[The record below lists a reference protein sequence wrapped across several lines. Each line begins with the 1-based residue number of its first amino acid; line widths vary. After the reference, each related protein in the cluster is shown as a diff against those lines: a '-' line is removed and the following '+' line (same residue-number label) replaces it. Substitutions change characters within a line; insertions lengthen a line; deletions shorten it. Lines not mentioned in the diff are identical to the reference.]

1 MSALCLDY
9 AFRNDHFQSVKRHI
23 CSDTIYALS
32 KGVIDSSMKIAYA
45 RTSQDSQD
53 MSRQLKQLREAGIL
67 EHLIFRDQGVSGAK
81 DPDQR
86 PGYKQMRALLDTGE
100 VQELYVTDLS
110 RLGRD
115 AKGTLQEIWR
125 LQDAGIK
132 VVSLNKLDEFVLH
145 AQPELQP
152 LLTSAVTL
160 GADLQRKKIQED
172 TKAGLARARAQGK
185 QIGRKRVE
193 VDWEKIEYW
202 KKKGLSERAAA
213 IVCGYRLST
222 FYRRKKERVS

>member
-1 MSALCLDY
+1 M
-9 AFRNDHFQSVKRHI
+9 R
-23 CSDTIYALS
+23 
-32 KGVIDSSMKIAYA
+32 IAYA

-53 MSRQLKQLREAGIL
+53 ISRQIKQLKEVGVP
-67 EHLIFRDQGVSGAK
+67 EHLIFRDLGVSGAK
-81 DPDQR
+81 DPESR
-86 PGYKQMRALLDTGE
+86 SGYKQMMALLDTEE
-100 VQELYVTDLS
+100 VRELYVTDIS

-132 VVSLNKLDEFVLH
+132 VVSLSKMDEFVLN

-152 LLTSAVTL
+152 LLTAAVTL
-160 GADLQRKKIQED
+160 GADLQRKKIRDD

-193 VDWEKIEYW
+193 VDWAKIEHW
-202 KKKGLSERAAA
+202 KSKGLSERASA
-213 IVCGYRLST
+213 IVCGYQLST
-222 FYRRKKERVS
+222 FYKRKKERKLEG

>member
-1 MSALCLDY
+1 M
-9 AFRNDHFQSVKRHI
+9 
-23 CSDTIYALS
+23 T
-32 KGVIDSSMKIAYA
+32 
-45 RTSQDSQD
+45 
-53 MSRQLKQLREAGIL
+53 RQLKQLREAGIPD
-67 EHLIFRDQGVSGAK
+67 HLIFRDQGVSGAR

-86 PGYKQMRALLDTGE
+86 PGYKQMIALLNTGD
-100 VQELYVTDLS
+100 VTDLYVTDLS

-125 LQDAGIK
+125 LQDAGIT
-132 VVSLNKLDEFVLH
+132 VISLNKLDEFILN

-160 GADLQRKKIQED
+160 GADRQRKKIQED

-202 KKKGLSERAAA
+202 KKKGLSERASA
-213 IVCGYRLST
+213 IVCGYQLST
-222 FYRRKKERVS
+222 FYKRKKERREKESGAGEAAG

>member
-1 MSALCLDY
+1 
-9 AFRNDHFQSVKRHI
+9 
-23 CSDTIYALS
+23 
-32 KGVIDSSMKIAYA
+32 MKVAYA

-53 MSRQLKQLREAGIL
+53 VTRQIKQLREAGIP

-81 DPDQR
+81 DPEHR
-86 PGYKQMRALLDTGE
+86 TGYRQLMALLNTGE

-125 LQDAGIK
+125 LQDLGVK
-132 VVSLNKLDEFVLH
+132 VVSLNKLDQFVLS

-172 TKAGLARARAQGK
+172 TRAGLARARAQGK
-185 QIGRKRVE
+185 QIGRRRVE
-193 VDWEKIEYW
+193 VNWEKIEYW
-202 KKKGLSERAAA
+202 RRKGLSERAAA
-213 IVCGYRLST
+213 IVCGYALST
-222 FYRRKKERVS
+222 FYKRKRERKVSDQPRPESKEA

>member
-1 MSALCLDY
+1 MNE
-9 AFRNDHFQSVKRHI
+9 R
-23 CSDTIYALS
+23 
-32 KGVIDSSMKIAYA
+32 IAYA
-45 RTSQDSQD
+45 RTSQDTQD
-53 MSRQLKQLREAGIL
+53 LNRQLKQLKEVGIPD
-67 EHLIFRDQGVSGAK
+67 HLIFCDQGVSGAK
-81 DPDQR
+81 DPEQR
-86 PGYKQMRALLDTGE
+86 SGYKQMRALIDTGE
-100 VQELYVTDLS
+100 VQEIYVTDLS

-132 VVSLNKLDEFVLH
+132 VISLNRLDEFVLN

-160 GADLQRKKIQED
+160 GADLQRTKIQED

-193 VDWEKIEYW
+193 VDWERIGHW
-202 KKKGLSERAAA
+202 MKKGLSERASA
-213 IVCGYRLST
+213 IVCGYQLST
-222 FYRRKKERVS
+222 FYKRKKERREKEGELK

>member
-1 MSALCLDY
+1 
-9 AFRNDHFQSVKRHI
+9 
-23 CSDTIYALS
+23 
-32 KGVIDSSMKIAYA
+32 MKIGYA

-53 MSRQLKQLREAGIL
+53 LNRQLKQLKEAGVL
-67 EHLIFRDQGVSGAK
+67 EHLIFCDQGVSGAK
-81 DPDQR
+81 APEQR
-86 PGYKQMRALLDTGE
+86 SGYRQMQAVLDTGE
-100 VQELYVTDLS
+100 VKEVYVTDIS

-132 VVSLNKLDEFVLH
+132 VISLNKLDEFVLN

-160 GADLQRKKIQED
+160 GADLQRKKIQDD

-193 VDWEKIEYW
+193 VDWAKIEHW
-202 KKKGLSERAAA
+202 KSKGLSERASA
-213 IVCGYRLST
+213 IVCGYQLST
-222 FYRRKKERVS
+222 FYKRKKERKESKEG

>member
-1 MSALCLDY
+1 
-9 AFRNDHFQSVKRHI
+9 
-23 CSDTIYALS
+23 
-32 KGVIDSSMKIAYA
+32 MKIAYA

-53 MSRQLKQLREAGIL
+53 MARQIKQLVEAGVP

-81 DPDQR
+81 NPEQR
-86 PGYKQMRALLDTGE
+86 PGYKQMAALLDTGE
-100 VQELYVTDLS
+100 VRELYVTDLS

-132 VVSLNKLDEFVLH
+132 VVSLNKMDEFVLN

-152 LLTSAVTL
+152 LLTAAVTL
-160 GADLQRKKIQED
+160 GADLQRKKIRED

-185 QIGRKRVE
+185 QIGRPRVE
-193 VDWEKIEYW
+193 VDWEKIEFW
-202 KKKGLSERAAA
+202 RGKGLSERAAA
-213 IVCGYRLST
+213 LVCGYHLST
-222 FYRRKKERVS
+222 FYKRKKERRSSEIAHTRPDSQSNGIVGQNQAPSQTP

>member
-1 MSALCLDY
+1 M
-9 AFRNDHFQSVKRHI
+9 QSV
-23 CSDTIYALS
+23 
-32 KGVIDSSMKIAYA
+32 
-45 RTSQDSQD
+45 
-53 MSRQLKQLREAGIL
+53 
-67 EHLIFRDQGVSGAK
+67 
-81 DPDQR
+81 
-86 PGYKQMRALLDTGE
+86 LDTGE
-100 VQELYVTDLS
+100 VKEVYVTDIS

-115 AKGTLQEIWR
+115 AKGTLQEIWK

-132 VVSLNKLDEFVLH
+132 VVSLNKLDEFVLN

-193 VDWEKIEYW
+193 VDWTKIEHW
-202 KKKGLSERAAA
+202 KSKGLSERASAM
-213 IVCGYRLST
+213 VCGYQLST
-222 FYRRKKERVS
+222 FYKRKRELREEEKKKQD

>member
-1 MSALCLDY
+1 MNE
-9 AFRNDHFQSVKRHI
+9 R
-23 CSDTIYALS
+23 
-32 KGVIDSSMKIAYA
+32 IAYA
-45 RTSQDSQD
+45 RTSQDTQD
-53 MSRQLKQLREAGIL
+53 LNRQLKQLKEVGIPD
-67 EHLIFRDQGVSGAK
+67 HLIFCDQGVSGAK
-81 DPDQR
+81 DPEQR
-86 PGYKQMRALLDTGE
+86 SGYKQMRALIDTGE
-100 VQELYVTDLS
+100 VQEIYVTDLS

-132 VVSLNKLDEFVLH
+132 VISLNRLDEFVLN

-193 VDWEKIEYW
+193 VDWERIGHW
-202 KKKGLSERAAA
+202 MKKGP
-213 IVCGYRLST
+213 
-222 FYRRKKERVS
+222 VSYTHLTLPTNYSV

>member
-1 MSALCLDY
+1 
-9 AFRNDHFQSVKRHI
+9 
-23 CSDTIYALS
+23 
-32 KGVIDSSMKIAYA
+32 MKIAYA

-53 MSRQLKQLREAGIL
+53 MTRQLKQLGSAGIPK
-67 EHLIFRDQGVSGAK
+67 HLIFRDQGVSGAK
-81 DPDQR
+81 DPEQR
-86 PGYKQMRALLDTGE
+86 PGYKQMQALLNTGE

-115 AKGTLQEIWR
+115 SKGTLQEIWR

-132 VVSLNKLDEFVLH
+132 VVSLSQLDEFVLN

-152 LLTSAVTL
+152 LLTAAVTL

-185 QIGRKRVE
+185 QIGRRRVE
-193 VDWEKIEYW
+193 VDWEKIAHW
-202 KKKGLSERAAA
+202 KQKGLSERAAA
-213 IVCGYRLST
+213 IVCGYPLST
-222 FYRRKKERVS
+222 FYRRKKERKERGPANALPPSRGGE